1 MLTAARYCIC
11 SISRA
16 SRLSGQLLRLNTLK
30 ARSSLAPAIKY
41 NLRPNADHRIHTT
54 SISEDLPTGKGF
66 DVDIRET
73 VLGVER
79 SLDNIQE
86 YMDFDRVSQEIQATQ
101 TYLEES
107 TSNILLA
114 F

>member
-16 SRLSGQLLRLNTLK
+16 SRLSGQLLNTLK

-41 NLRPNADHRIHTT
+41 NLRSNSNHRIHTS

-101 TYLEES
+101 TCLEES